1 MTISMYQASVPI
13 FIQSLNALSNILD
26 KAAAQAVAKKFD
38 SAALLTARLYPDM
51 FPFSKQVQL
60 ACDFAKN
67 TAARLAGAEPV
78 KFEDTETSFE
88 QLMARVARTI
98 DLLKTFGPEQIDGSE
113 ERDITITVGGQPRT
127 FKGLAYLQ
135 HFALPNFFFHD
146 TTAYAIL
153 RHNGIE
159 IGKRDFVGAS

>member
-88 QLMARVARTI
+88 QLMARAARTI

>member
-38 SAALLTARLYPDM
+38 SAALLSARLYPDM
-51 FPFSKQVQL
+51 FPFTKQVQL

-88 QLMARVARTI
+88 QLMARVARTV
-98 DLLKTFGPEQIDGSE
+98 DLLKTFAPEQIDGSE